1 MVFSDRADAGRR
13 LAARL
18 VTMRHE
24 DVVVLGL
31 PRGGVPVAAEVADA
45 LDAPLDVIV
54 VRKLGLPM
62 QPEVA
67 MGAIGEDG
75 TRLLDPDLISRL
87 GVTPAQL
94 AAVEERERSTLEARV
109 SRLRLG
115 HARTDLTGRTA
126 LIVDDG
132 IATGATASVACR
144 VARSLGA
151 QRVVV
156 AAPVGAPDAVSRVQ
170 GADEVICLVQPLG
183 FRAVGAHYRHFGQT
197 SEGEVVELLDAAR
210 RRLRDR

>member
-1 MVFSDRADAGRR
+1 M
-13 LAARL
+13 LAP
-18 VTMRHE
+18 MRHE
-24 DVVVLGL
+24 DIVVLGL

-62 QPEVA
+62 QSEVA

-94 AAVEERERSTLEARV
+94 AAVEQRERSTLEARV

-126 LIVDDG
+126 RIVDDG

-156 AAPVGAPDAVSRVQ
+156 AVPVGAPDAVSRVQ
-170 GADEVICLVQPLG
+170 GADEVICLVQPPG

-197 SEGEVVELLDAAR
+197 SEGEVVELLDVAR
-210 RRLRDR
+210 RRVRDR